1 MTEATIC
8 AECNGSCPGIDD
20 CSRYLDH
27 VFGTRKRE
35 RLMEM
40 WMLAMYLIKDDS
52 DYILRTRFH
61 RRMNEFIE
69 RYKPES
75 FDDDRW
81 SGIEVVYNFPRTYCA
96 EEAVKAVQELRNMVH
111 LDFNMEG

>member
-1 MTEATIC
+1 MTEAMVC
-8 AECNGSCPGIDD
+8 AECHGSCPGIED

-40 WMLAMYLIKDDS
+40 WMLAMYMIKDDTG
-52 DYILRTRFH
+52 YILRTRFH

-69 RYKPES
+69 RYKPET
-75 FDDDRW
+75 FDEDSG
-81 SGIEVVYNFPRTYCA
+81 SGIEMVYNFPKTYCA
-96 EEAVKAVQELRNMVH
+96 EEAALAVRELRIMVH
-111 LDFNMEG
+111 LDG

>member
-40 WMLAMYLIKDDS
+40 WMLAMYLTKDDS
-52 DYILRTRFH
+52 DYILRTKFH

-69 RYKPES
+69 RYKPEALE
-75 FDDDRW
+75 DDYPG
-81 SGIEVVYNFPRTYCA
+81 SGIETVYNFPKTYCA
-96 EEAVKAVQELRNMVH
+96 DEAALAVRELRWMVH
-111 LDFNMEG
+111 LDG